1 MQASLSRMK
10 GTTETY
16 GAEVTV
22 VVVRQ
27 GRKEQETGEEVAQE
41 RNEEFEV
48 GE

>member
-16 GAEVTV
+16 GAEVT